1 MAGAVVRRKQYD
13 LSFNTITNLCVEF
26 TVVPFICTIVKCL

>member
-1 MAGAVVRRKQYD
+1 MTGAVLRLKQYD

-26 TVVPFICTIVKCL
+26 TVVYVP